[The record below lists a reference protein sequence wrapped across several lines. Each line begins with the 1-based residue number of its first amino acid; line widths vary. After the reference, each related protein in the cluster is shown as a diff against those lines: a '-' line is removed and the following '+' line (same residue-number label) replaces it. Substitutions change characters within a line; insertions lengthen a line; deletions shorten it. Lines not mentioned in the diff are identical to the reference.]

1 MDERIGKLKYKKWVK
16 VLLLV
21 KKKMIVLQWQ
31 VFGKVCIQIK
41 IKC

>member
-21 KKKMIVLQWQ
+21 KKKNDCIVVVGFW
-31 VFGKVCIQIK
+31 
-41 IKC
+41 

>member
-21 KKKMIVLQWQ
+21 KKNDCIVVVGFW
-31 VFGKVCIQIK
+31 
-41 IKC
+41 